1 MVKVNVNNTTWSIP
15 ERITVDEWVALQK
28 WDFANE
34 THWPYIINDLLYI
47 PLEDLQ
53 AAQEDSLQLF
63 IGFLIAA
70 VNKRT
75 LKHQVDFNE
84 LKFGEFVDLDCY
96 MAMGVEKNIHNMLE
110 ILKVET
116 PWANEALAVIEQFIK
131 WRNTVYKRYKA
142 LFGLEDKDFVE
153 APEPDEMFSPK
164 EVSRGWY
171 NVIVD
176 LAQEDVLK
184 MDLITEE
191 PLEKILTFLQIKKEK
206 ALAAAQEARA
216 IKNRQR

>member
-15 ERITVDEWVALQK
+15 ERITIDEWVALQK
-28 WDFANE
+28 WDFAKE
-34 THWPYIINDLLYI
+34 AHWPYIINDLLYI
-47 PLEDLQ
+47 PLEEFEGADPK
-53 AAQEDSLQLF
+53 SMQLF
-63 IGFLIAA
+63 MGFLITAI
-70 VNKRT
+70 NKRS
-75 LKHQVDFNE
+75 LKQQPDFNK

-131 WRNTVYKRYKA
+131 WRNTVYKRYKT

-153 APEPDEMFSPK
+153 GPETDEMFNPK

-176 LAQEDVLK
+176 LAHEDVLK

-206 ALAAAQEARA
+206 ALAAAQEARK
-216 IKNRQR
+216 IRNRQR